1 MHTGHRLDM
10 IDPQRRRMLSW
21 LSGGIAAVAA
31 APWLIRYGRQ
41 SQAGPPA
48 VAPSSSAGTTAAV
61 TDVVASAKQASYR
74 QALRIPGHD
83 GLMAEQGLSALHLV
97 ARVASFALFPGQ
109 PTALWHYASDI
120 DGRSLANPFLRVA
133 RGETVEVTLDNQLQ
147 EVTTIHWHGWSLNE
161 ASDGGGLHAV
171 AAGER
176 ARYRFRID
184 NRAGLYWYHAHPH
197 MRTGMQVQHGMA
209 ALVLVEDG
217 EELALRQRLG
227 LRWGERDI
235 PLMMADKQI
244 DPANAIVYKQ
254 DADDW
259 IGNRVLVNWTSE
271 PYLDVVAGW
280 YRFRMANVAN
290 ARMFRPAFIC
300 SGQPLPMLL
309 IGTDGGLLAQPWP
322 VDDFFLGPAQRA
334 DVLVDFSGLTPGA
347 RVMLR
352 SLDYVAMDNDGD
364 DAVSFQPDPMADH
377 PGAAAMGKPLDVM
390 ELRVVAATGPVAKT
404 DIPRQLAALSAP
416 PDTAHWPVRRFRL
429 RTDQDGR
436 WYINDWNFLIN
447 GHEPV
452 FSVKRGV
459 REVWEIRNEMTSM
472 PHPIHL
478 HGFQFRVVARSI
490 SPPDIR
496 SRMVAEGG
504 LGPQDLGVADTV
516 VVWPG
521 EIVRIAI
528 DFAQPFSGI
537 QRYMFHCHNLE
548 HEDKG
553 MMVMFAVTD

>member
-21 LSGGIAAVAA
+21 LSGGVAAVAA

-41 SQAGPPA
+41 SQAGPD
-48 VAPSSSAGTTAAV
+48 TAAQASSTSITAPV
-61 TDVVASAKQASYR
+61 TDVVASAKQTSYG
-74 QALRIPGHD
+74 QPLRIPGRD
-83 GLMAEQGLSALHLV
+83 GLMAEQALSTLQLT
-97 ARVASFALFPGQ
+97 ARVGSFALFPGQ
-109 PTALWHYASDI
+109 PTALWHYASEI
-120 DGRSLANPFLRVA
+120 EGRSLANPFLRVA
-133 RGETVEVTLDNQLQ
+133 RGDVVDVTLDNRLQ
-147 EVTTIHWHGWSLNE
+147 EATTIHWHGWSLNE
-161 ASDGGGLHAV
+161 ANDGGGLHPV
-171 AAGER
+171 ASGQHAQYG
-176 ARYRFRID
+176 FRVE

-209 ALVLVEDG
+209 GLLLVEDE
-217 EELALRQRLG
+217 EELALRERLG

-235 PLMMADKQI
+235 PLMMFDKQI
-244 DPANAIVYKQ
+244 DPGNAITYKQ

-259 IGNRVLVNWTSE
+259 IGNRVLINWTSE

-290 ARMFRPAFIC
+290 ARMFRPAFIHD
-300 SGQPLPMLL
+300 GQPLPMQL

-334 DVLVDFSGLTPGA
+334 DVLVDFSGLMPGE
-347 RVMLR
+347 RVTLR

-364 DAVSFQPDPMADH
+364 DAVSFQADPMADH
-377 PGAAAMGKPLDVM
+377 PGAAAMGKPLDM
-390 ELRVVAATGPVAKT
+390 MRLRVVATARSVART
-404 DIPRQLAALSAP
+404 DIPTRLSTLSPP
-416 PDTAHWPVRRFRL
+416 PDVAHWPVRHFRL
-429 RTDQDGR
+429 RTDQEGR

-447 GHEPV
+447 GHESV
-452 FSVKRGV
+452 FSVKRGA
-459 REVWEIRNEMTSM
+459 REIWEIRNEMTSM

-478 HGFQFRVVARSI
+478 HGFQFRVVSRSI

-496 SRMVAEGG
+496 SRMVAEAG

-528 DFAQPFSGI
+528 DFAQPFTGT
-537 QRYMFHCHNLE
+537 QRYMLHCHNLE